1 MVRESKWQGKQRN
14 KQTNKERKQ
23 SERIQV
29 CEASLPDGVGD
40 ELAAELDGGEEEGE
54 VSLGLLELA
63 LVMNGVT
70 GQGDQVGLN
79 GIRGRHG

>member
-1 MVRESKWQGKQRN
+1 MARQN
-14 KQTNKERKQ
+14 KQTNKQTNKQ

-29 CEASLPDGVGD
+29 CKASLPDGVGD